1 MNEMYLKLALVGI
14 TSLVVFAYMQYLQ
27 KKKEEKADKI
37 FQQTMEAIAK
47 KYDQMK
53 DKKDV

>member
-1 MNEMYLKLALVGI
+1 MNEFYLKLALVVV
-14 TSLVVFAYMQYLQ
+14 TSVVIFAYMQYLQ
-27 KKKEEKADKI
+27 KKKEERADKI
-37 FQQTMEAIAK
+37 FQQTIDAIGK